1 MGREITINWPSEGV
15 QSNNINSCSNRTIAF
30 SGINFLRVIQLDLW
44 RGEIHQGNPEVLGVG
59 N

>member
-30 SGINFLRVIQLDLW
+30 FWNKFPKGHPIRPVE
-44 RGEIHQGNPEVLGVG
+44 RRNPPG
-59 N
+59 